1 MFYRGKIRMK
11 KKLIKDFMPEVKDCY
26 YIYENGDVESLAR
39 KTPRMLKHN
48 KKQNGYYQVHLV
60 RDDGGMIYIS
70 VHRLVAL
77 AFIENP
83 NNLFQVNHIDGD
95 KSKNNKNNLQWITPK
110 NNIRH
115 AWDSGLSK
123 ARVGSKSNLSKTK
136 ESEAIEIIR
145 LLRTKQ
151 YTDREI
157 SEITGASVKGVISK
171 IRRKE
176 TWRHLT
182 ENDMELGVSQKRK

>member
-1 MFYRGKIRMK
+1 
-11 KKLIKDFMPEVKDCY
+11 
-26 YIYENGDVESLAR
+26 
-39 KTPRMLKHN
+39 MLKHN

-123 ARVGSKSNLSKTK
+123 ARVGSKCNLSKTK